1 MSHGINI
8 TILSEWDV
16 RSSQIC
22 AIIQLLVKPEN
33 RTIAGFGILI

>member
-1 MSHGINI
+1 MTHGINI

-22 AIIQLLVKPEN
+22 GIIQLLVKPEN
-33 RTIAGFGILI
+33 RTIAGFGKLI